1 VTDPEIDSARREN
14 SDPPPREL
22 TGARLVW
29 EALVREGV
37 DVVFGYPGAQI
48 MPTHDVLPEYPIHH
62 VLVRHEQG
70 AAHAADGYA
79 RASGK
84 VGVAIVTSGPG
95 ATNLTTGIAN
105 AMLDSV
111 PIVCITGQVPSHLL
125 GTDAFQEVD
134 ITGVTLPI
142 TKHSFLVTEAAEI
155 MPALKRAFEIARSG
169 RPGPVVVDIT
179 RDAQQGAAAIAID
192 DAPVR
197 SRSYRPRHQPDSA
210 QYAKAAEMI
219 RHAERPILFCGHGI
233 ILANAT
239 EKLLDLAHLADIPVA
254 ATLLGLG
261 GCPASDSHYLGLM
274 GMHGMP
280 WVNHAIQR
288 ADLIVALGMR
298 FDDRVTGN
306 LARYAPKAKIIHV
319 DRDRAEIGKNVRTNL
334 ALVADVGEA
343 LRSLIP
349 LLAKA
354 DRSEWR
360 GEIAAVRREH
370 STADRNDP
378 STLRG
383 DDVIREIWR
392 ATEGKALIAT
402 DVGQN
407 QMWTA
412 QLYAQERPRKLMTSG
427 GLGTMGFG
435 LPAAIGAKFACPD
448 DEVWVV
454 AGDGGFQMTAAE
466 LSTIAQ
472 ERIKLNIAVINNGF
486 LGLVRQWQE
495 LFYEKRYVATPMLGP
510 DFVKLA
516 DAHGLKGIRVSEK
529 AKLRSAIDQARRN
542 AETTVIDFRVEPMD
556 IVYPMVPAG
565 ADIGQMILRPN
576 QKRTEPT

>member
-1 VTDPEIDSARREN
+1 MTQSEIDIAGREDR
-14 SDPPPREL
+14 DPTSREL
-22 TGARLVW
+22 TGSRLVW
-29 EALVREGV
+29 LALQREGV

-48 MPTHDVLPEYPIHH
+48 MPTYDVLPEYPIHH

-84 VGVAIVTSGPG
+84 VGVAMATSGPG

-111 PIVCITGQVPSHLL
+111 PIVCITGQVASNLL

-134 ITGVTLPI
+134 ITGITLPI
-142 TKHSFLVTEAAEI
+142 TKHNFLVTEASEI
-155 MPALKRAFEIARSG
+155 MPTLKRAFEIARSG

-179 RDAQQGAAAIAID
+179 RDAQQATAAIAD
-192 DAPVR
+192 DEPPPR
-197 SRSYRPRHQPDSA
+197 SRSYRPAHAPDGAHYAAAA
-210 QYAKAAEMI
+210 QMI
-219 RHAERPILFCGHGI
+219 RRAERPIVFCGHGV

-239 EKLLDLAHLADIPVA
+239 DQLRDLAHRADIPVA

-261 GCPASDSHYLGLM
+261 GLPASDSHYLGLM

-306 LARYAPKAKIIHV
+306 IRRYAPHAKIIHV
-319 DRDRAEIGKNVRTNL
+319 DRDRAEIGKNVRVDL
-334 ALVADVGEA
+334 ALVSDIGDA
-343 LRSLIP
+343 LRA
-349 LLAKA
+349 LLRSIGKA
-354 DRSEWR
+354 DLKEWHA
-360 GEIAAVRREH
+360 EIAAVRREH
-370 STADRNDP
+370 DLPDPGDR
-378 STLRG
+378 TKLRG
-383 DDVIREIWR
+383 NDVIREIWR
-392 ATEGKALIAT
+392 ATEGKALVVT

-412 QLYAQERPRKLMTSG
+412 QLYAQERPRKLITSG

-435 LPAAIGAKFACPD
+435 LPAAIGAKLACPG
-448 DEVWVV
+448 DEVWVI

-472 ERIKLNIAVINNGF
+472 EKIKLHIAIINNGF

-495 LFYEKRYVATPMLGP
+495 LFYEKRYVATPILGP

-516 DAHGLKGIRVSEK
+516 EAHGLRGLRVEARSE
-529 AKLRSAIDQARRN
+529 LRATIDHARKSP
-542 AETTVIDFRVEPMD
+542 ETTVIDFRVEPMD

-576 QKRTEPT
+576 RTERP